1 MATPSV
7 PLLPPGYEMKITP
20 QPWINVKDTLPE
32 WCETV
37 LVYDGLEMFQAAF
50 MPNKREGLP
59 YFYHTE
65 RGHLPHVSHW
75 MPLPGKPEVK

>member
-7 PLLPPGYEMKITP
+7 PLLPPGYKMKITP

-37 LVYDGLEMFQAAF
+37 LVYDGLEMFQASF

-75 MPLPGKPEVK
+75 MPLPGKPELK